1 MENYDVIVI
10 GSGAGGLAA
19 ALRLARLNFSVLL
32 LEAMPSFGGYI
43 NPFRRKGYTFD
54 TGLHFLIGISK
65 GDNFWRV
72 LEELGINNTVNFIEL
87 NPDGYDR
94 FIFPDYE
101 FQVCNGR
108 ERFKEKLIS
117 DFPKEE
123 RGIHEFFKV
132 SDKILKAVEDS
143 RSMGSGLLGML
154 SFILKNPVMLK
165 YSRVPYQSLLDH
177 LISDKRLQAVLSA
190 PSLYYGTPPAKASV
204 ILAIM
209 VWMSMLQGEFYP
221 HGGSGAF
228 KDAFIRGL
236 TEHGAVLKNNSRV
249 VAIGKHG
256 DDFVVETEAE
266 EQYRS
271 RVVISNADPVITLGK
286 LVNPE
291 ILPSKI
297 KKTVTGL
304 RPSEGSFYAFIGTDL
319 DLPSIGITDTNI
331 TYYDSYDINKIFE
344 NQLAPNPPEAFP
356 NFFITSPSVKDPD
369 GRHAPEGF
377 HTLGIFTWAISYN
390 LFEKWAGL
398 PSMKRGEEY
407 KALKEEIG
415 DRLIISAEK
424 YVPGISSHIDIVE
437 YATPLSNEY
446 WVNAVMGGNYGPDHT
461 PDQFGKNRFSSFTSG
476 IDGLFMTGAGTLG
489 CGVMTCVA
497 SGFLSATKA
506 AEYLES

>member
-1 MENYDVIVI
+1 MADYDAIII

-19 ALRLARLNFSVLL
+19 ALRLARLNFSVLI
-32 LEAMPSFGGYI
+32 LEAMPSFGGYL
-43 NPFRRKGYTFD
+43 NPFRRKVYSFD

-65 GDNFWRV
+65 GESLWRV
-72 LEELGINNTVNFIEL
+72 LEELGINDTVKFIEL

-101 FQVCNGR
+101 FRVCNGR

-123 RGIHEFFKV
+123 RGIIGFFKL
-132 SDKILKAVEDS
+132 SDKILKAVEAS
-143 RSMGSGLLGML
+143 RSMGPGFLGML
-154 SFILKNPVMLK
+154 SFILKHPVMLK
-165 YSRVPYQSLLDH
+165 YSRVSYQRLLDE

-204 ILAIM
+204 ILAVM

-228 KDAFIRGL
+228 KEAFVRGL
-236 TEHGAVLKNNSRV
+236 SRHGAELKNNSRV
-249 VAIGKHG
+249 VAIEKHG
-256 DDFVVETEAE
+256 DDFVVETEAGQE
-266 EQYRS
+266 YS
-271 RVVISNADPVITLGK
+271 SKVVISNADPVITLGK

-291 ILPSKI
+291 LIPSKI
-297 KKTVTGL
+297 RKKVTGL

-319 DLPSIGITDTNI
+319 DLPSVGITDTNI

-344 NQLAPNPPEAFP
+344 NLLAPNPPEVFP

-369 GRHAPEGF
+369 GGHAPEGF

-390 LFEKWAGL
+390 IFKKWAGL

-407 KALKEEIG
+407 KALKKKIG

-424 YVPGISSHIDIVE
+424 YVPGLSSHIDIVE

-446 WVNAVMGGNYGPDHT
+446 FVNAVRGGNYGPDHT
-461 PDQFGKNRFSSFTSG
+461 PDQFGKNRFNTFTSG
-476 IDGLFMTGAGTLG
+476 IDGLFMTGSGTLG